1 MAKIIVN
8 VRLYMQIEIIYFNII
23 SLYLNDELDDK
34 FWDYEIYCDGE
45 KIKRFNNPVL
55 NENNS
60 FEFKF
65 KSEVKDRKA
74 IASLTLY
81 DFFKNYVTLEDNA
94 RTQFIPLYSNGLV
107 TALISSN
114 KIYVVKNDGSA
125 FTKEDF
131 SAVLSIWNQMLSD
144 YIDDYGSVS
153 FENDLKTLTTIDNRI
168 YRLNFKGLNFEQEIV
183 EELESI
189 KLNHILP
196 S

>member
-8 VRLYMQIEIIYFNII
+8 VRLYMQIEIIHFDII
-23 SLYLNDELDDK
+23 SLYLSDELDDD
-34 FWDYEIYCDGE
+34 FWDYEIYCDGK

-55 NENNS
+55 NKNNS

-65 KSEVKDRKA
+65 EVEVEDRKA

-81 DFFKNYVTLEDNA
+81 NFFKNYVTLEDNA
-94 RTQFIPLYSNGLV
+94 RIQFIPLYSNNLV

-114 KIYVVKNDGSA
+114 KIYVVKNDGST
-125 FTKEDF
+125 FKEEDF
-131 SAVLSIWNQMLSD
+131 SAILSIWNQMLSD

-153 FENDLKTLTTIDNRI
+153 SENDLKTLTTVDNRI
-168 YRLNFKGLNFEQEIV
+168 YKLNFKGLNFEQETV